1 MEPLTSPELTLEIV
15 RQRTVDSG
23 SRQAYCQPAI
33 LGLDS
38 RGPYTYTQAMP
49 NVTLYLPKPIY
60 EWLRKQPDK
69 SKLVQDM
76 LRRRMKRNAA
86 RQEKKAG

>member
-1 MEPLTSPELTLEIV
+1 
-15 RQRTVDSG
+15 
-23 SRQAYCQPAI
+23 
-33 LGLDS
+33 
-38 RGPYTYTQAMP
+38 MP